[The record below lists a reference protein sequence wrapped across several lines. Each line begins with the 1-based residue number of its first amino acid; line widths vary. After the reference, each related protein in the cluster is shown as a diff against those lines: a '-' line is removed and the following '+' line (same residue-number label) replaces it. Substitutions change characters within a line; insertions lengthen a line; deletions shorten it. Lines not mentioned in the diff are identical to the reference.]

1 MKRQSAGAHL
11 VSETEP
17 DSNLTINPR
26 RKRKNSEEIA
36 GRRFSNEP
44 PVSVPREW
52 VVISE

>member
-1 MKRQSAGAHL
+1 VKRQSAEAHL

-36 GRRFSNEP
+36 GCWFASWPLFSVLGAEQ
-44 PVSVPREW
+44 
-52 VVISE
+52 